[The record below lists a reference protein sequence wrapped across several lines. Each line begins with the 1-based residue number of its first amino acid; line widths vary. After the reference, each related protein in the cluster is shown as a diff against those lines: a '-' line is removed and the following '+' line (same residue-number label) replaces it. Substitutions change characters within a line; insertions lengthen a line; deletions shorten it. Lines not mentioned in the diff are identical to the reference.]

1 MQLIDFAIRR
11 RVTVVMCTVAIA
23 LFGLVSL
30 TRLKVNLLPDLS
42 YPTITI
48 RTELPGAAPLEIETL
63 VTRPVEEAVSII
75 RNVRQVRSV
84 SRSGQSDVTLEFVW
98 GTDMDLAGIDV
109 REKLDLLQLPIE
121 AKRPLLLRFD
131 PSSEPV
137 LRLAFLDKA
146 ESTRDEG
153 VERLKVLRR
162 FAEDRLKPDLEAV
175 EGSAAVKV
183 SGGYEDEVRVFVDQ
197 QKLAQ
202 LGLSIDTVTSRIRA
216 ENVNLSGGRLE
227 QGTQRFLVRTLN
239 EFESI
244 EQMADAIVAN
254 REGKP
259 VYLKDVATVTR
270 GYKDREAITRIDG
283 REAIELAVYKEGD
296 ANTVQLAAGVKQ
308 RLDALGKTLPDG
320 TEVRTVY
327 DQSTFIAAA
336 IGEVKS
342 AALIG
347 GLLAIL
353 VLYAFL
359 RDARATLISSIAIP
373 VSVLGTF
380 VLMYAFDLSLNIM
393 SLGGIALA
401 VGMLVDNAVVV
412 LESIV
417 RKQEH
422 GMERREAARKGTAEV
437 AMAVTAATLTSVAVF
452 FPMVFITGVAG
463 QLFRD
468 QSLTV
473 TFALS
478 FSLVVALTLVPMLA
492 AGTEPRAAA
501 EPGIAPRAPRRYEA
515 WLARI
520 AAWAGT
526 GFGYIARAFALV
538 LSPLV
543 RVTQSVNRWAD
554 DHYPGAIGWALAHP
568 GRTIG
573 SAVALFV
580 FTVAVILP
588 RLGTEL
594 IPQMS
599 QGEFNV
605 DLRLPP
611 GAPLEQT
618 DRVVKATQQA
628 SAGLGNVALAYSVA
642 GTGNRLD
649 ANPVDAGENT
659 GRVSITLQKGA
670 RRADEE
676 KAMDGM
682 RTSLDDLPGVQYRF
696 SRPALFSMSTPLEVV
711 VSGYDL
717 DRLQAAA
724 EQVRAKMLA
733 DPRFSDVKTTVEA
746 GKPGNPDRVR
756 PGARG
761 PARPRGPRHRRP
773 ARLERA
779 RRRRHPLQAA
789 RQADRRAGAQRGQ
802 PGRLDRGSAQP
813 DRQPGCR
820 APGDVERSGRRAAGR
835 RPGRGPPHRPGTR
848 GRGLGQPRGGRP
860 RLGGRGPAADRR
872 QHAVAGRHGRVP
884 VRPERGDDRLVP
896 LAAVRAAA
904 RDLPR
909 LPRHGVPVRV
919 ADTPVRDPAHHS
931 TRGDRCGVGLVAHQY
946 DAERRGLHRP
956 DHAGRHR
963 GQPVDRADRRRE
975 PGARAWHDE
984 GRGHRRGGAAAPAT
998 HPDHQA
1004 DDDPRP
1010 VADGTRPRRRRRGA
1024 GADGDHGHRRRAAHD
1039 VPHAARDPGRLFGA
1053 RPQGLSGP
1061 RRRGRR
1067 GGRGPT
1073 RHKLRHAMRHTRLAL
1088 ERPITTVMVALAV
1101 LAVGLISGRLL
1112 RLEAMPDITFPG
1124 MQVVIPYPGSTPE
1137 EIEQLIVRPVEEA
1150 LATLS
1155 GVEEIRASAQSDQ
1168 AQFQILFDWDRDA
1181 NAAAFDVRTKLDSI
1195 RAQLPAGADRLLMF
1209 AFNASDQAIVIIRIS
1224 ADQDLT
1230 DQYEMLEKYLQRPL
1244 QRLEGVARV
1253 ELEGVQPRE
1262 VRVLVDPNRLA
1273 AYGVDVRSLRTLLEA
1288 SNFSV
1293 SAGEITENG
1302 ARLTVRPI
1310 GEFND
1315 LQDVRDIVISPGV
1328 RVGDVARIELVAP
1341 ELPIGRRMDG
1351 RPAVGID
1358 VFKTTEGNVVDVAD
1372 RVIAAVNEARKIP
1385 QLQGIQIL
1393 VVENQAEG
1401 IRQSL
1406 RELRNAGIVG
1416 AVLSFTMLLFFLRHL
1431 PTTLIVSL
1439 AVPASL
1445 LVTLGAM
1452 YFLGFSLNILTMMGM
1467 LLAVGMLVDNSVVIT
1482 ESIFRHRQLNPG
1494 RPLEATLAG
1503 VKEVGVATLAGTF
1516 STTIVFLPLV
1526 FGEKN
1531 QMSIFLVHVAV
1542 PIVVAMLASL
1552 VVAQTLIPMLAAR
1565 MPPPPPVAAGSW
1577 FGRLQDRYVRSLDWS
1592 LGHRKTMGLITL
1604 LILLSP
1610 VPLFML
1616 KLAKVDPFPQEAS
1629 RTLMLN
1635 YHLDGSYP
1643 MPQVE
1648 EAVRRVEA
1656 YLEANKEKFE
1666 IDTFYSVWM
1675 NDEAH
1680 TRLYLKPKG
1689 EAQAAGAGDHGRRP
1703 CRRARDHHR
1712 QAEFPVRRF
1721 RRRIDLVHAAAR
1733 RGVHRAA
1740 RRDITRSG
1748 PPAVL
1753 GTRASKPCA
1762 PRRAP
1767 ASRRCRSSSIA
1778 TARPS
1783 SDSRPR
1789 RSP

>member
-11 RVTVVMCTVAIA
+11 RVTVIMCTVAIA

-30 TRLKVNLLPDLS
+30 TRLKVSLLPDLS

-98 GTDMDLAGIDV
+98 GTDMDIAGIDV

-202 LGLSIDTVTSRIRA
+202 LGLSIDTVTRRLRA

-227 QGTQRFLVRTLN
+227 QGSQRFLVRTLN

-244 EQMADAIVAN
+244 EQMANAIIAN
-254 REGKP
+254 REAKP

-296 ANTVQLAAGVKQ
+296 ANTVQLAAGVQQ
-308 RLDALGKTLPDG
+308 RLDALAENLPDG

-492 AGTEPRAAA
+492 AGTEPHPSSGTEAR
-501 EPGIAPRAPRRYEA
+501 ERPPRRHEA

-520 AAWAGT
+520 AAWSGT
-526 GFGYIARAFALV
+526 AFGYVAKAFALA

-554 DHYPGAIGWALAHP
+554 NHYPDAIRWVLAHP

-605 DLRLPP
+605 DLRLAP

-618 DRVVKATQQA
+618 DRVVRAAQQS
-628 SAGLGNVALAYSVA
+628 SADLGNVALAYSVA

-717 DRLQAAA
+717 DRLQSAA
-724 EQVRAKMLA
+724 EQVRARMLA
-733 DPRFSDVKTTVEA
+733 DARFSDVKTTVEA
-746 GKPGNPDRVR
+746 GNPEIQIVFDQ
-756 PGARG
+756 
-761 PARPRGPRHRRP
+761 
-773 ARLERA
+773 ERA
-779 RRRRHPLQAA
+779 
-789 RQADRRAGAQRGQ
+789 AQ
-802 PGRLDRGSAQP
+802 L
-813 DRQPGCR
+813 
-820 APGDVERSGRRAAGR
+820 
-835 RPGRGPPHRPGTR
+835 
-848 GRGLGQPRGGRP
+848 GL
-860 RLGGRGPAADRR
+860 
-872 QHAVAGRHGRVP
+872 V
-884 VRPERGDDRLVP
+884 VRDIADRLVSSVRGDVATRYKLREKQIDVLVRSVDNRAASIEEVRNLIVNPGAEYPVTLSAVADVRLAVGPAEVRRIGQERVAVVSANLAGGDLGSAIAALQQIVDEVELPVGTVAFLSGQSEEMTDSFRSLQFVLLLAIFLVYLVMASQFESLVHPFVILLTIP
-896 LAAVRAAA
+896 LAVIGAIWALWLTNTTLNVVAYIGLIMLAGIVVNQSIVLIDAVNQARERGMAKAEAIVEAGRLRLRPILITKLTTILGLLPMALGIGEGAEVRAPMAITVIG
-904 RDLPR
+904 
-909 LPRHGVPVRV
+909 GVLLTTFLTLLVIPVVYAVLDRKQY
-919 ADTPVRDPAHHS
+919 PAQ
-931 TRGDRCGVGLVAHQY
+931 A
-946 DAERRGLHRP
+946 P
-956 DHAGRHR
+956 
-963 GQPVDRADRRRE
+963 
-975 PGARAWHDE
+975 
-984 GRGHRRGGAAAPAT
+984 AAAP
-998 HPDHQA
+998 
-1004 DDDPRP
+1004 
-1010 VADGTRPRRRRRGA
+1010 
-1024 GADGDHGHRRRAAHD
+1024 
-1039 VPHAARDPGRLFGA
+1039 
-1053 RPQGLSGP
+1053 
-1061 RRRGRR
+1061 
-1067 GGRGPT
+1067 
-1073 RHKLRHAMRHTRLAL
+1073 
-1088 ERPITTVMVALAV
+1088 
-1101 LAVGLISGRLL
+1101 
-1112 RLEAMPDITFPG
+1112 
-1124 MQVVIPYPGSTPE
+1124 
-1137 EIEQLIVRPVEEA
+1137 
-1150 LATLS
+1150 
-1155 GVEEIRASAQSDQ
+1155 
-1168 AQFQILFDWDRDA
+1168 
-1181 NAAAFDVRTKLDSI
+1181 
-1195 RAQLPAGADRLLMF
+1195 
-1209 AFNASDQAIVIIRIS
+1209 
-1224 ADQDLT
+1224 
-1230 DQYEMLEKYLQRPL
+1230 
-1244 QRLEGVARV
+1244 
-1253 ELEGVQPRE
+1253 
-1262 VRVLVDPNRLA
+1262 
-1273 AYGVDVRSLRTLLEA
+1273 
-1288 SNFSV
+1288 
-1293 SAGEITENG
+1293 
-1302 ARLTVRPI
+1302 
-1310 GEFND
+1310 
-1315 LQDVRDIVISPGV
+1315 
-1328 RVGDVARIELVAP
+1328 
-1341 ELPIGRRMDG
+1341 
-1351 RPAVGID
+1351 PAV
-1358 VFKTTEGNVVDVAD
+1358 
-1372 RVIAAVNEARKIP
+1372 
-1385 QLQGIQIL
+1385 
-1393 VVENQAEG
+1393 
-1401 IRQSL
+1401 
-1406 RELRNAGIVG
+1406 
-1416 AVLSFTMLLFFLRHL
+1416 
-1431 PTTLIVSL
+1431 
-1439 AVPASL
+1439 
-1445 LVTLGAM
+1445 
-1452 YFLGFSLNILTMMGM
+1452 
-1467 LLAVGMLVDNSVVIT
+1467 
-1482 ESIFRHRQLNPG
+1482 
-1494 RPLEATLAG
+1494 
-1503 VKEVGVATLAGTF
+1503 
-1516 STTIVFLPLV
+1516 
-1526 FGEKN
+1526 
-1531 QMSIFLVHVAV
+1531 
-1542 PIVVAMLASL
+1542 
-1552 VVAQTLIPMLAAR
+1552 
-1565 MPPPPPVAAGSW
+1565 
-1577 FGRLQDRYVRSLDWS
+1577 
-1592 LGHRKTMGLITL
+1592 
-1604 LILLSP
+1604 
-1610 VPLFML
+1610 
-1616 KLAKVDPFPQEAS
+1616 
-1629 RTLMLN
+1629 
-1635 YHLDGSYP
+1635 
-1643 MPQVE
+1643 
-1648 EAVRRVEA
+1648 
-1656 YLEANKEKFE
+1656 
-1666 IDTFYSVWM
+1666 
-1675 NDEAH
+1675 
-1680 TRLYLKPKG
+1680 
-1689 EAQAAGAGDHGRRP
+1689 AQAA
-1703 CRRARDHHR
+1703 
-1712 QAEFPVRRF
+1712 
-1721 RRRIDLVHAAAR
+1721 
-1733 RGVHRAA
+1733 
-1740 RRDITRSG
+1740 
-1748 PPAVL
+1748 
-1753 GTRASKPCA
+1753 AS
-1762 PRRAP
+1762 
-1767 ASRRCRSSSIA
+1767 
-1778 TARPS
+1778 
-1783 SDSRPR
+1783 
-1789 RSP
+1789 